1 MTFDFIIIGAG
12 SAGCVLAN
20 RLSADPGAKILLV
33 EAGGKDTKFEIH
45 VPGGYMKLHKSAVD
59 WGCFWTEPQPGL
71 QNRKIYH
78 PRGKVLG
85 GCSSTNAMAY
95 IRGQRQDYDHWLDL
109 GNNGWGY
116 DEVLP
121 YFKKSENNE
130 QFENEFHGRNG
141 ALHVTIAQRYKTP
154 LASAFIN
161 ACAEYGI
168 PKTDD
173 FNGFNQEGAGM
184 FQYTIKDCKR
194 WSAARAFLQPVMHRP
209 NLKIIT
215 GALTKQ
221 VLIEKD
227 VARGIEFRTG
237 KGILQK
243 AFANR
248 EVILS
253 AGTFAS
259 PHLLMASGVGPADQL
274 RKTNIE
280 LKKELP
286 GVGQNLQD
294 HLMFPVSGLC
304 NQPISNNH
312 YLAWNHQAAALLDY
326 FLYKRGPLTIGPLEA
341 NAFLRSSPELDRPD
355 IQFQFTPTHAGND
368 YSASLYDLSSLPHTD
383 GYSILPTQ
391 VRPESRGEVRLDPAD
406 PFGLPIIDPR
416 YLSAEQDRILMV
428 RAGRIAFDV
437 LENEAFRPFR
447 IKTHCPV
454 RHHSDEAWLDHIER
468 SAECVYHPV
477 GTCRMG
483 SDPLAV
489 VDSQLNVHGIERL
502 RVVDASVMPTLIS
515 GNTNAPTI
523 MIGEKGSE
531 MIRFERD
538 RSSF

>member
-1 MTFDFIIIGAG
+1 
-12 SAGCVLAN
+12 
-20 RLSADPGAKILLV
+20 
-33 EAGGKDTKFEIH
+33 
-45 VPGGYMKLHKSAVD
+45 MKLHNSAVD
-59 WGCFWTEPQPGL
+59 WSCFWTEPQPGL
-71 QNRKIYH
+71 QGRKIYH

-85 GCSSTNAMAY
+85 GSSSTNAMVY
-95 IRGQRQDYDHWLDL
+95 IRGQREDYDHWRDL

-130 QFENEFHGRNG
+130 QFENEFHGRG
-141 ALHVTIAQRYKTP
+141 GPLHVTVAQRYRTSM
-154 LASAFIN
+154 ASAFIN

-173 FNGFNQEGAGM
+173 FNGAKQEGAGM
-184 FQYTIKDCKR
+184 FQYTIKDFKR
-194 WSAARAFLQPVMHRP
+194 CSAARAFLRPVMNRP
-209 NLKIIT
+209 NLKVIT

-227 VARGIEFRTG
+227 VARGVEFLTG
-237 KGILQK
+237 KGTTEK

-259 PHLLMASGVGPADQL
+259 PHLLMASGIGPADQL
-274 RKTNIE
+274 RKASIE

-294 HLMFPVSGLC
+294 HLMYPVSSLC

-312 YLAWNHQAAALLDY
+312 YLAWHRQAIALLDY
-326 FLYKRGPLTIGPLEA
+326 LLYKRGPFTIGPLEA
-341 NAFLRSSPELDRPD
+341 NAFLKSSPELDRPN

-368 YSASLYDLSSLPHTD
+368 YSASMYDLSSLPHTD
-383 GYSILPTQ
+383 GYTILPTQ
-391 VRPESRGEVRLDPAD
+391 VRPESRGEVRLDPKA
-406 PFGLPIIDPR
+406 PFGLPIIDPK

-437 LENEAFRPFR
+437 LEGAAFSSLR
-447 IKTHCPV
+447 IKTHCPA
-454 RHHSDEAWLDHIER
+454 RHNSDEAWLDHIER

-477 GTCRMG
+477 GTCKMG
-483 SDPLAV
+483 IDPMSV
-489 VDSQLNVHGIERL
+489 VDPRLKVHGIDRL
-502 RVVDASVMPTLIS
+502 RVVDASIMPTIIS

-523 MIGEKGSE
+523 MIAEKGSE
-531 MIRFERD
+531 MIRLAGIQ
-538 RSSF
+538 S